1 MICDYKGPGRITDM
15 CLAWTDHALSA
26 CWFTRL
32 LVGSGA
38 YLQTAEGRDN
48 AEKKKAMELF
58 CLQAEFGVFPKQ
70 EVCVV
75 EDV

>member
-1 MICDYKGPGRITDM
+1 MICDYKGPGHITDM

-26 CWFTRL
+26 CWCTRL

-38 YLQTAEGRDN
+38 DRQTAEGRDN
-48 AEKKKAMELF
+48 AGKKGMERF